1 MRDTLTNQL
10 GVWSGMWSFIETK
23 LANPLPIR
31 MVIAMSFL
39 VCLGFHY
46 NLVLPFQF
54 KDDVCAKIMING
66 PLGRLSASST
76 YLKYSH
82 FTWYILLLSFGPFL
96 FTTLTDLFPEV
107 CCILSA
113 IGFVLDAVYQD
124 LKEHMED
131 YEERMNE
138 LLDAKE

>member
-23 LANPLPIR
+23 LANPLPIQ

-46 NLVLPFQF
+46 NLVLPFQI
-54 KDDVCAKIMING
+54 KDDVCAKIMIND

-82 FTWYILLLSFGPFL
+82 FTWYFFAMSFGPFL
-96 FTTLTDLFPEV
+96 FTTMTDLVPEV
-107 CCILSA
+107 CCIVSA
-113 IGFVLDAVYQD
+113 IGFVLDAIYQD